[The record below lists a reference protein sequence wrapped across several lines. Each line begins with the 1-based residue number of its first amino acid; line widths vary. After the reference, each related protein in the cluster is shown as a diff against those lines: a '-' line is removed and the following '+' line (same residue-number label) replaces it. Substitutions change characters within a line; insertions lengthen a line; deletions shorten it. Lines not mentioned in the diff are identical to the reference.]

1 MKIDFAFE
9 TKYGKFADAISFP
22 DDEPMTD
29 EEVEA
34 EKQRRLDN
42 WIALIETPAVE
53 EPTALEEPPLE
64 PEA

>member
-1 MKIDFAFE
+1 MMKIDFEFT
-9 TKYGKFADAISFP
+9 TKYGKFGDAISFP

-29 EEVEA
+29 EQIAA

-42 WIALIETPAVE
+42 WLAIIEAPA
-53 EPTALEEPPLE
+53 E